1 MARTGRPKKEISKEW
16 FEKLCGMQCTLDE
29 IAGFFNCSADT
40 IERFAKSTYKKTFAE
55 IYKEYSVQG
64 KISLRR
70 YQFKLAEKSAAMAIW
85 LGKQYLGQRD
95 VQDVTLTS
103 GVPEEIKQEV
113 EALLNDESTSNSP
126 YPG

>member
-1 MARTGRPKKEISKEW
+1 MAKMGRPKKEISKEH
-16 FEKLCGMQCTLDE
+16 FEKLCGLQCTLEE
-29 IAGFFNCSADT
+29 IAGFFNCSTDT

-55 IYKEYSVQG
+55 TYKEYSVQG

-70 YQFKLAEKSAAMAIW
+70 HQFKLAEKSAAMAIW

-95 VQDVTLTS
+95 AQDVTLTS